1 MVIRNLDLC
10 NKRGW
15 GCGARGKKYINL
27 RNLDHSCS
35 DTIIARR
42 RMVLIAVCNLT
53 RRHPSGFGV
62 CDDGRT
68 PRSTHIWPAA
78 CSFWSGCGIVT
89 THPPGPPLGNPSF
102 IRHTTGGWWMGRVG
116 DKGVGA
122 DSPWLSG
129 SVFDSPPAID

>member
-68 PRSTHIWPAA
+68 PRSTHLTCSVFLLVGVWHRDDSPTWAA
-78 CSFWSGCGIVT
+78 SWEPKFHT
-89 THPPGPPLGNPSF
+89 THY
-102 IRHTTGGWWMGRVG
+102 RGGLVDGRQ
-116 DKGVGA
+116 GVGA
-122 DSPWLSG
+122 DGPWLSG
-129 SVFDSPPAID
+129 SVFDSPSATD